1 MLKRI
6 KTLFNTISEIIQVFL
21 YFYAFFAI
29 VVWLLYLSHCPLSE
43 TLNYYFVFFENI
55 VNKFYTP
62 NEVNWTLVWVALLC
76 MVVSYIL
83 SKITENINMLTDNI
97 NFIIVDVKNK
107 KDLKDEMKAREEL
120 RQEYLQYNQLVIG
133 IKVKIQVNEH
143 QIYES
148 LSQLEVSKLHSD
160 IVAEIRKYIDE
171 TTVKSF
177 STNDDYIIIRSKS
190 FSDIEEYIDSINN
203 LSQIIKTQYSNNEYL
218 PSIKC
223 YIEPLKPED
232 KINHNFIIKIL
243 NMNLTPKFI
252 TNEKFYNIY
261 NEFGLKKFKILTI
274 GLYNIEDEKNKTSQ
288 NIELYQIK

>member
-76 MVVSYIL
+76 IVVSYIL

-177 STNDDYIIIRSKS
+177 STIY
-190 FSDIEEYIDSINN
+190 F
-203 LSQIIKTQYSNNEYL
+203 QIGRA
-218 PSIKC
+218 
-223 YIEPLKPED
+223 
-232 KINHNFIIKIL
+232 HV
-243 NMNLTPKFI
+243 
-252 TNEKFYNIY
+252 
-261 NEFGLKKFKILTI
+261 
-274 GLYNIEDEKNKTSQ
+274 
-288 NIELYQIK
+288 

>member
-29 VVWLLYLSHCPLSE
+29 IVWLMYLSHCPLSE
-43 TLNYYFVFFENI
+43 TLNYYFLLFESL
-55 VNKFYTP
+55 VKKFYTP
-62 NEVNWTLVWVALLC
+62 YAVDWTLIIVAVLC
-76 MVVSYIL
+76 IVISYLL
-83 SKITENINMLTDNI
+83 SKITENINMLIDNI
-97 NFIIVDVKNK
+97 NSLIVDIKDK
-107 KDLKDEMKAREEL
+107 KDIDEENKAKNDL
-120 RQEYLQYNQLVIG
+120 RQDYLQYNQLVIG
-133 IKVKIQVNEH
+133 IKLKIQVNEH

-171 TTVKSF
+171 STIKSF
-177 STNDDYIIIRSKS
+177 STNGDCIIIRSKS
-190 FSDIEEYIDSINN
+190 FSDIEEYIESLNN
-203 LSQIIKTQYSNNEYL
+203 LSQIIKTKYANNEYL

-223 YIEPLKPED
+223 YIEPLKPES
-232 KINHNFIIKIL
+232 KVNQNFIIKIL

-274 GLYNIEDEKNKTSQ
+274 GLYNIEDENTKTSQ
-288 NIELYQIK
+288 NVELYQIK

>member
-6 KTLFNTISEIIQVFL
+6 KTLFNTMSEVIQVFL

-29 VVWLLYLSHCPLSE
+29 IVWLLYLSRCPLCE
-43 TLNYYFVFFENI
+43 ALNYYFIIFENI
-55 VNKFYTP
+55 VNKFYSP
-62 NEVNWTLVWVALLC
+62 NGVDWTLIIVSILC
-76 MVVSYIL
+76 IVISYIL
-83 SKITENINMLTDNI
+83 SKITENINMLIENVNSLIFDI
-97 NFIIVDVKNK
+97 KNK
-107 KDLKDEMKAREEL
+107 KDLNDEMNAREEL
-120 RQEYLQYNQLVIG
+120 RQNYLQYNQLVIG

-160 IVAEIRKYIDE
+160 IIAEIRKYVDE

-177 STNDDYIIIRSKS
+177 STNDDCIIIRSKS
-190 FSDIEEYIDSINN
+190 FSDIEDYIDSINN
-203 LSQIIKTQYSNNEYL
+203 LSQIIKKQYSNNEYL

-232 KINHNFIIKIL
+232 KINQNFIMKIL

-274 GLYNIEDEKNKTSQ
+274 GLYNIEDENNKLSE